1 MFNFIYEY
9 GYYVFWGTMFMIFLY
24 FLQQGMW
31 VACALDDYCTAE
43 NLRMISG
50 N

>member
-1 MFNFIYEY
+1 MFNFMYEY
-9 GYYVFWGTMFMIFLY
+9 GYYVFWGTVFMIFLY
-24 FLQQGMW
+24 FLQKGMW
-31 VACALDDYCTAE
+31 VACALDDHCTAE